1 MARCFKPIGLH
12 AEIWGLAQLI
22 VGPIDLNKLDK
33 VLLVLTFHRQ
43 EVDVVYVEVRVQFE
57 VRLFA
62 IFFPIIHN
70 LIPFQY
76 F

>member
-1 MARCFKPIGLH
+1 M
-12 AEIWGLAQLI
+12 I